1 MEKRGNFVPKKSAY
15 KPIKFQFDFNEPQLP
30 PKVLKKMM
38 NYRMTSFNFILD
50 EDISKKKDI
59 DGEKSGK
66 KSLENFI
73 NLSEDDYPQ
82 SNNINNKNLPYNK
95 PFKGPG
101 IKFNKNKIGD
111 MQNRYTNKNDFCI
124 SSITGQER
132 NNDIRIN
139 DKILNKKI
147 NRKHE
152 FPEEPLYIND
162 DEDIKEVQ
170 NDVQANTEKQI
181 IIKLIE
187 KYSYHFIFS
196 LFLKKCAE
204 MLPELDKNDD
214 REAEDI
220 IKSIV
225 KNLGVEEV
233 MKIIL
238 SIGNSKNQSIILNP
252 PKKTGVQKKLE
263 MPRTNSGDFDG
274 YIIDKEEDIITKE
287 NGKNKMEIN
296 SDKENLILLDD
307 DIIVS
312 NENEKKK
319 DDNEKIN
326 LDEDS
331 ESLKVVGLEGYD
343 AEKNKENENEN
354 DKTSKDSH
362 GEDKKN
368 GADEND
374 KLRQK
379 LYELLNS
386 SKFDVSKDIYDLMNR
401 KSKEGF

>member
-1 MEKRGNFVPKKSAY
+1 
-15 KPIKFQFDFNEPQLP
+15 
-30 PKVLKKMM
+30 
-38 NYRMTSFNFILD
+38 
-50 EDISKKKDI
+50 
-59 DGEKSGK
+59 
-66 KSLENFI
+66 
-73 NLSEDDYPQ
+73 
-82 SNNINNKNLPYNK
+82 
-95 PFKGPG
+95 
-101 IKFNKNKIGD
+101 
-111 MQNRYTNKNDFCI
+111 
-124 SSITGQER
+124 
-132 NNDIRIN
+132 
-139 DKILNKKI
+139 
-147 NRKHE
+147 
-152 FPEEPLYIND
+152 
-162 DEDIKEVQ
+162 
-170 NDVQANTEKQI
+170 
-181 IIKLIE
+181 
-187 KYSYHFIFS
+187 
-196 LFLKKCAE
+196 
-204 MLPELDKNDD
+204 
-214 REAEDI
+214 
-220 IKSIV
+220 
-225 KNLGVEEV
+225 
-233 MKIIL
+233 
-238 SIGNSKNQSIILNP
+238 
-252 PKKTGVQKKLE
+252 
-263 MPRTNSGDFDG
+263 MPRKNSGDFDG